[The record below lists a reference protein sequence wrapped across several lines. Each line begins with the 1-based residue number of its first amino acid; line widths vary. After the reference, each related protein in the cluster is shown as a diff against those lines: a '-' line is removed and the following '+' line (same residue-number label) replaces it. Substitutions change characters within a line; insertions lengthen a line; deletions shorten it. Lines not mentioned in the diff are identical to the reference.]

1 MLMFYLAMIEEK
13 ADKLPFA
20 KLYTKHSRDI
30 YKRVYRILGN
40 KDDTDDVTQ
49 NTWLIVSQ
57 NMAVYRDKDDEL
69 SKAYIIGIAKNQAYM
84 FLRKRTKE
92 GYMICDMDTLGDD
105 ESFDERIM
113 FNICDDRG
121 ENEILKCIEE
131 LGEPY
136 SDVLMYYYVHEHTLK
151 QIAQI
156 MGEKESTVGSRLTR
170 GRKKLMKLLV
180 GRGYHD

>member
-1 MLMFYLAMIEEK
+1 
-13 ADKLPFA
+13 
-20 KLYTKHSRDI
+20 
-30 YKRVYRILGN
+30 
-40 KDDTDDVTQ
+40 
-49 NTWLIVSQ
+49 
-57 NMAVYRDKDDEL
+57 
-69 SKAYIIGIAKNQAYM
+69 M
-84 FLRKRTKE
+84 FLRKRRKE
-92 GYMICDMDTLGDD
+92 VCMICDIDTLGDD
-105 ESFDERIM
+105 ERFDERMM
-113 FNICDDRG
+113 FNICDESG

>member
-1 MLMFYLAMIEEK
+1 M
-13 ADKLPFA
+13 
-20 KLYTKHSRDI
+20 
-30 YKRVYRILGN
+30 GN

-69 SKAYIIGIAKNQAYM
+69 AKAYIIGIAKNQARM
-84 FLRKRTKE
+84 FLRKRNKE
-92 GYMICDMDTLGDD
+92 GYMVCDMDTLGDG
-105 ESFDERIM
+105 ERFDELIL
-113 FNICDDRG
+113 FNICDDSG
-121 ENEILKCIEE
+121 EDGILKCIEE